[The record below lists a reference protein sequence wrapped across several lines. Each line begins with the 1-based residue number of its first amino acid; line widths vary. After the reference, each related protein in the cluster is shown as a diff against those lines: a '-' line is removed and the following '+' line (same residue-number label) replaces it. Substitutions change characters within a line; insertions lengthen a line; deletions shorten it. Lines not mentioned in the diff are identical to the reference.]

1 VLNGQADEYRAGM
14 SAEPPARRWLLLM
27 VGVGLVGVAGV
38 VLLLNRDSGELPRSP
53 TCDEVEPGRTRLRSV
68 SPPDAPGTPPGTP
81 AQDQEEVEAA
91 FRPASAEAVYCE
103 DLADPY
109 VLSIDQAIGQR
120 LFVYGTQTADANLPV
135 LTSGGGLRS
144 EEIGDALP
152 QLPAWSTP
160 GGVWAPGVHPTGGR
174 QVLYYTTTDAA
185 SGLQCISAA
194 IADGPGGP
202 FVDRSTQPLV
212 CPVDLGGAIDPSPFV
227 DTDGTAYL
235 LWKNDGNCC
244 GVPTRIYS
252 QALSDDGLTL
262 TGPPAELLASD
273 QPWEGSV
280 IEAPAMVEHEG
291 TYYLFYSGNAWNTTD
306 YAIGYAICTDVQSPC
321 DKPLGQPW
329 LASSERVAGPGGLE
343 FFRNGDDE
351 LRAVFHGWAGP
362 VGYDDG
368 GVRSLFTVGIG
379 FVAGS
384 PITAE

>member
-1 VLNGQADEYRAGM
+1 MPSV
-14 SAEPPARRWLLLM
+14 PPARRRPLLLL
-27 VGVGLVGVAGV
+27 GVGLVGLLGV
-38 VLLLNRDSGELPRSP
+38 VLLLERGSGELPRSP
-53 TCDEVEPGRTRLRSV
+53 TCDDVDPGGTRLRSV
-68 SPPDAPGTPPGTP
+68 LPPGAPEAPPGAP
-81 AQDQEEVEAA
+81 AQDQEDVEAA

-109 VLSIDQAIGQR
+109 VLSVDRPIGQR
-120 LFVYGTQTADANLPV
+120 LFVYGTQTAEANLPV
-135 LTSGGGLRS
+135 LASRGVLRS

-152 QLPAWSTP
+152 QLPSWSTP
-160 GGVWAPGVHPTGGR
+160 GGVWAPAVHPVDGR
-174 QVLYYTTTDAA
+174 HLLYYTTTDAA
-185 SGLQCISAA
+185 SGLQCISVAV
-194 IADGPGGP
+194 ADDARGP

-244 GVPTRIYS
+244 GVPTRIFS
-252 QALSDDGLTL
+252 QALSEDGLTL

-291 TYYLFYSGNAWNTTD
+291 SYYLFYSGNAWNTSG
-306 YAIGYAICTDVQSPC
+306 YAIGYATCAGVQSPC
-321 DKPLGQPW
+321 VKPLGQPW
-329 LASSERVAGPGGLE
+329 LASSEGVAGPGGLE
-343 FFRNGDDE
+343 LFRNGDE

-368 GVRSLFTVGIG
+368 GVRSLFTVGVG

-384 PITAE
+384 PITIE

>member
-1 VLNGQADEYRAGM
+1 M
-14 SAEPPARRWLLLM
+14 I
-27 VGVGLVGVAGV
+27 GVGLGVAGLF
-38 VLLLNRDSGELPRSP
+38 LLLDRGSGELRRSP
-53 TCDEVEPGRTRLRSV
+53 TCDDVEPERTRLRSV
-68 SPPDAPGTPPGTP
+68 LPPGAPEAPPETP
-81 AQDQEEVEAA
+81 AQDQEEVVAA
-91 FRPASAEAVYCE
+91 FRPADAQTVYCK

-109 VLSIDQAIGQR
+109 VHGVDRVIGRR

-135 LTSGGGLRS
+135 LTSGSGLRS
-144 EEIGDALP
+144 EELGDALP

-160 GGVWAPGVHPTGGR
+160 GGVWAPGVHLTGGR
-174 QVLYYTTTDAA
+174 HVLYYTTTDAA
-185 SGLQCISAA
+185 SGLQCISVAT
-194 IADGPGGP
+194 ADDPSGP

-244 GVPTRIYS
+244 GVPTRIFS

-262 TGPPAELLASD
+262 TGPPVELLASD
-273 QPWEGSV
+273 QPWEGAV

-291 TYYLFYSGNAWNTTD
+291 SYYLFYSGNAWNTAD
-306 YAIGYAICTDVQSPC
+306 YAIGYATCAAVQSPC
-321 DKPLGQPW
+321 DKPLDRPW
-329 LASSERVAGPGGLE
+329 LASSEGVAGPGGLE
-343 FFRNGDDE
+343 LFRTGDDE

-368 GVRSLFTVGIG
+368 GVRSLFTVGVG

-384 PITAE
+384 PVTAE

>member
-1 VLNGQADEYRAGM
+1 MPSV
-14 SAEPPARRWLLLM
+14 PPARRRPLLLI
-27 VGVGLVGVAGV
+27 GVGLVGLLGV
-38 VLLLNRDSGELPRSP
+38 VLLLERGSGELPRSP
-53 TCDEVEPGRTRLRSV
+53 TCDDVEPGGTRLRSV
-68 SPPDAPGTPPGTP
+68 LPPGAPEAPPGSP

-109 VLSIDQAIGQR
+109 VLSVDRPIGQR
-120 LFVYGTQTADANLPV
+120 LFVYGTQTAAANLPV
-135 LTSGGGLRS
+135 LTSRGVLRS

-152 QLPAWSTP
+152 QLPPWSTP
-160 GGVWAPGVHPTGGR
+160 GGVWAPAVHRVDGR
-174 QVLYYTTTDAA
+174 LLLYYTTTDAA
-185 SGLQCISAA
+185 SGLQCISVAV
-194 IADGPGGP
+194 ADDPQGP

-244 GVPTRIYS
+244 GVLTRIFS
-252 QALSDDGLTL
+252 QALSEDGLTL

-291 TYYLFYSGNAWNTTD
+291 SYYLFYSGNAWNTSD
-306 YAIGYAICTDVQSPC
+306 YAIGYAACAGVQSPC
-321 DKPLGQPW
+321 VKPLGQPW
-329 LASSERVAGPGGLE
+329 LASSEGVAGPGGLE
-343 FFRNGDDE
+343 LFRNGDGE

-368 GVRSLFTVGIG
+368 GVRSLFTVGVG

-384 PITAE
+384 PITIE

>member
-1 VLNGQADEYRAGM
+1 ML
-14 SAEPPARRWLLLM
+14 SEPPARRWLLL
-27 VGVGLVGVAGV
+27 LVGAGVLGV
-38 VLLLNRDSGELPRSP
+38 VLLLNRGGGGLPRSP
-53 TCDEVEPGRTRLRSV
+53 TCDGLELGRTRLRSV
-68 SPPDAPGTPPGTP
+68 LPLDAPEAPPGTP

-91 FRPASAEAVYCE
+91 FRPASAEAVYCK

-109 VLSIDQAIGQR
+109 VLSINQAIGQR

-135 LTSGGGLRS
+135 LTSRGVFRS

-160 GGVWAPGVHPTGGR
+160 GGVWAPGVHSTRDR
-174 QVLYYTTTDAA
+174 QVLYYTTTDAT
-185 SGLQCISAA
+185 SGLQCISTAV
-194 IADGPGGP
+194 ADDPRGP
-202 FVDRSTQPLV
+202 FVDRSTRPLV

-244 GVPTRIYS
+244 GVPTRIFS
-252 QALSDDGLTL
+252 QALSNDGLTL
-262 TGPPAELLASD
+262 TGAAIEILASD

-280 IEAPAMVEHEG
+280 IEAPAMVRHEG
-291 TYYLFYSGNAWNTTD
+291 TYYLFYSGNAWNTSD
-306 YAIGYAICTDVQSPC
+306 YAIGYAICTDVQIPC
-321 DKPLGQPW
+321 DKPLDQPW

-343 FFRNGDDE
+343 LFRDREDE
-351 LRAVFHGWAGP
+351 LRAVFHGWAGA

-384 PITAE
+384 PITTE